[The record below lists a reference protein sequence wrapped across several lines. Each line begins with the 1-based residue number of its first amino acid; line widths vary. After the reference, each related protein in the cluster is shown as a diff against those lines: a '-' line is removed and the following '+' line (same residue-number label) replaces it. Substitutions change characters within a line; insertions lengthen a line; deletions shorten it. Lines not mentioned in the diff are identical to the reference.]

1 MVSIWLTPV
10 NGWGEKVKMPK
21 TGFFY
26 EAGFQKIAMKWTA
39 RAQKGLLAVLLD
51 AGGAQSGQTV
61 LVDGELPRQEFV
73 DSQGITA
80 AGFLEGQEAAA
91 NGCHNLGLT
100 ADNPPFGTGRREIR
114 DRQRTAIWPDDV
126 LYPRAVG
133 FCHGVLTNSKQLN
146 SWEQGTPVGLKFA

>member
-1 MVSIWLTPV
+1 
-10 NGWGEKVKMPK
+10 MPK
-21 TGFFY
+21 TALSERGRFSENCDEMGG
-26 EAGFQKIAMKWTA
+26 EAP
-39 RAQKGLLAVLLD
+39 KGLLAVLLD

-61 LVDGELPRQEFV
+61 LVDGELPGQEFV
-73 DSQGITA
+73 HSQGITA